1 MTTVPEKDALNE
13 LLHGTLKG
21 VSRAFYLSLR
31 VLPPAVRRPVSLAY
45 LIARAMDT
53 ICDTEVISTDLRL
66 GLIQSV
72 RGQVQGLTTDDSTA
86 HISTLYE
93 STNITVN
100 EMTLLRSL
108 PTAISLLET
117 LPTSDRELVRGV
129 VVTLSH
135 GIEIDLVTFPPKS
148 PGELTAF
155 QSLAELDRYTYYVAG
170 CVGEFWTEMA
180 ILHTKSLSGWNLKMM
195 SEFGIRFGKALQMT
209 NILRDIPKDISMGR
223 CYIPKAELSAQ
234 GLMPTDLL
242 DSSQRNNVRGVVS
255 KLTNLTLDHYT
266 FAARYLFSIPRTAF
280 RLRIATVW
288 PMVMG
293 LATLAE
299 LAKNDW
305 WVDQDTP
312 VKVSRRWVYGMI
324 AISVPCTWSNTL
336 LRVWVNHLFS
346 NTRKRMSSTPS
357 NTKGEQQPPQEI
369 L

>member
-1 MTTVPEKDALNE
+1 
-13 LLHGTLKG
+13 
-21 VSRAFYLSLR
+21 
-31 VLPPAVRRPVSLAY
+31 
-45 LIARAMDT
+45 
-53 ICDTEVISTDLRL
+53 
-66 GLIQSV
+66 
-72 RGQVQGLTTDDSTA
+72 
-86 HISTLYE
+86 
-93 STNITVN
+93 
-100 EMTLLRSL
+100 MTLLRSL

-148 PGELTAF
+148 HRELTAF

-170 CVGEFWTEMA
+170 CVGEFWTEIA

-209 NILRDIPKDISMGR
+209 NILRDIPKDISIGR

-234 GLMPTDLL
+234 GLVPTDLL

-266 FAARYLFSIPRTAF
+266 FAAR
-280 RLRIATVW
+280 
-288 PMVMG
+288 
-293 LATLAE
+293 
-299 LAKNDW
+299 
-305 WVDQDTP
+305 WVDQDAP

-336 LRVWVNHLFS
+336 LRIWVNHLFS

-357 NTKGEQQPPQEI
+357 NPKGEQQSPQEI

>member
-1 MTTVPEKDALNE
+1 MTSAPEKDVLNK
-13 LLHGTLKG
+13 LLLETLKG
-21 VSRAFYLSLR
+21 VSRSFYLSLR
-31 VLPPAVRRPVSLAY
+31 VLPTPVRKSVSLAY

-53 ICDTEVISTDLRL
+53 ICDTEVLSTDLRL
-66 GLIQSV
+66 GLIRSV
-72 RGQVQGLTTDDSTA
+72 RGQVQGLTTDGSIDRIA
-86 HISTLYE
+86 TLYE
-93 STNITVN
+93 NTNITAN

-108 PTAISLLET
+108 PIALSLLET
-117 LPTSDRELVRGV
+117 LPHSDRGLVRGV

-135 GIEIDLVTFPPKS
+135 GMEIDLVTFPPKS

-170 CVGEFWTEMA
+170 CVGEFWTDIA
-180 ILHTKSLSGWNLKMM
+180 ILHTKSLSRWNPKIM
-195 SEFGIRFGKALQMT
+195 SEFGVRFGKALQMT

-223 CYIPKAELSAQ
+223 CYIPMAELSAQ
-234 GLMPTDLL
+234 GIVPMDLAS
-242 DSSQRNNVRGVVS
+242 SSQRNNVRGVVS
-255 KLTNLTLDHYT
+255 KLIALTLEHYT
-266 FAARYLFSIPRTAF
+266 FAAQYLFSTPRTAF

-305 WVDQDTP
+305 WLAQDTS

-336 LRVWVNHLFS
+336 LRIWVNRLFS
-346 NTRKRMSSTPS
+346 NTRKRMSPIPS
-357 NTKGEQQPPQEI
+357 NTNE
-369 L
+369 